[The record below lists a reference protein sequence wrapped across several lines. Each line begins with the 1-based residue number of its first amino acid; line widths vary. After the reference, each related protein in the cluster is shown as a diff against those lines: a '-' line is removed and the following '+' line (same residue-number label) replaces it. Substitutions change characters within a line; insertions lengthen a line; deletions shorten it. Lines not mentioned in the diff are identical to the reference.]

1 MVVVVAVAGGTG
13 NVGRTIVEVLS
24 ESTEHKVIILARKT
38 PEEKVSVAPIHVIDY
53 SDIQGVTELLVSQN
67 VHTVISTISVTTEA
81 TSAAQVNLIKAAAK
95 SSTVKRFIP
104 TGWGALPSEA

>member
-1 MVVVVAVAGGTG
+1 MVVVAVAGGTG

-24 ESTEHKVIILARKT
+24 KSTEYEIIILARET
-38 PEEKVSVAPIHVIDY
+38 PEESVSVAPVHVTDY
-53 SDIQGVTELLVSQN
+53 SDIRGMNDLMGSQN

-81 TSAAQVNLIKAAAK
+81 ASAAQVNLIKAAAK
-95 SSTVKRFIP
+95 SSTVKRFIA